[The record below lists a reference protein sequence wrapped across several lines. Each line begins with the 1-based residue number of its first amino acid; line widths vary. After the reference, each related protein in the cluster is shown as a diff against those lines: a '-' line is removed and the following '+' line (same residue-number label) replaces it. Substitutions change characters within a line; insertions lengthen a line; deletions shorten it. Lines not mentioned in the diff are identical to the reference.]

1 MLTNTGLQAIQRAKR
16 SVTEKFPDRDGLYA
30 YATPG
35 GVISFRWDFY
45 LGGRSGRRGTVTF
58 GKYPIISLAKA
69 RELLLEAKKDVA
81 AGIDPSRKKV
91 EVKRSV
97 RSSGTFRAW
106 WMDYLAH
113 ADIADSTKAM
123 RCAVFTRDLDKTIG
137 NLLLTEITEDR
148 LRDLFDR
155 IVERGAPAVAIHCR
169 DICMSV
175 FDWARARGTKLE
187 NVARL
192 IPPTSIARFKPRER
206 NLSPEEIKT
215 ALHCFRY
222 VGANVQVKTAAKLLL
237 LTFVRKSELAH
248 ATWDE
253 IDFERR
259 LWTIPRRPHEK
270 AHAARRAALRSSFR
284 SSCFAEDTCRIEP
297 LCPPRSLRPGPP
309 HVWSDLQPIFQ

>member
-16 SVTEKFPDRDGLYA
+16 SVPEKFPDRDGLYA
-30 YATPG
+30 YATPR

-222 VGANVQVKTAAKLLL
+222 VGANVQVKTAQSFFI
-237 LTFVRKSELAH
+237 LTSQILTKQK
-248 ATWDE
+248 
-253 IDFERR
+253 
-259 LWTIPRRPHEK
+259 P
-270 AHAARRAALRSSFR
+270 
-284 SSCFAEDTCRIEP
+284 
-297 LCPPRSLRPGPP
+297 
-309 HVWSDLQPIFQ
+309 Q